1 MTQTSTLYL
10 NENVAIQLV
19 ALLSQR
25 GIEAV
30 HTLNVGNRGV
40 SDEVQLEYAAKQ
52 GYILLTHNRRHF
64 RRLHRVWVER
74 GQNHAGIIV
83 VGYAEPERLAERVHL
98 FFERVYPT
106 ATPPFCIPPPRI
118 E

>member
-1 MTQTSTLYL
+1 MNQTFTLYL
-10 NENVAIQLV
+10 NENVAVGLV

-25 GIEAV
+25 GIRAV

-40 SDEVQLEYAAKQ
+40 SDEAQLEYAASL

-64 RRLHRVWVER
+64 RRLHNVWV
-74 GQNHAGIIV
+74 GSGKKHAGIIV
-83 VGYAEPERLAERVHL
+83 VGYAEPERLAERVRL
-98 FFERVYPT
+98 FFEQVYPT
-106 ATPPFCIPPPRI
+106 ATPPFCISPPRI